1 MANITDS
8 KDKITLKEA
17 VSGAM
22 VSKDVS
28 DSILKNFNS
37 LVTQNALKFPKGY
50 NLGNELKLAYLSITN
65 DPQKRGCTPNS
76 IGRAL
81 TDLVLQ
87 GLQIEKNQAY
97 FIKFKNKAGQDE
109 LKLFRS
115 YFGDVAAAKSTGL
128 VKDISAVE
136 VHKGDKF
143 VIGIEGDQ
151 RVVKD
156 FETSFENLDN
166 PIIGAYAVATLRNG
180 EKKYCIMTKKEID
193 TSWNKSK
200 SFDRNVQKDFPQE
213 MAKRTVIRR
222 LVKMIF
228 NTDNRFIGDP
238 TIEAF
243 NRTTENEFIDATK
256 LPSSPKKEEKTNVSN
271 SIKDDSE
278 DAPVDLEEDDLP
290 WTEDDYDQGSDED
303 KEDDE
308 IPEAPIQSDSID
320 DPNSYAK
327 PFDGGKKK

>member
-1 MANITDS
+1 MANIAE
-8 KDKITLKEA
+8 KDGKTTNFKEA
-17 VSGAM
+17 VSVAL

-37 LVTQNALKFPKGY
+37 LVTANALKFPKGY

-97 FIKFKNKAGQDE
+97 FIRFGTE

-115 YFGDVAAAKSTGL
+115 YFGDVAAAKATGL
-128 VKDISAVE
+128 VRDIVGVE
-136 VHKGDKF
+136 IHKGDRF
-143 VIGIEGDQ
+143 VIGVEGDQ

-166 PIIGAYAVATLRNG
+166 PIVGAYAVATLRNG
-180 EKKYCIMTKKEID
+180 QKKYCIMTKKEID
-193 TSWNKSK
+193 ASWSK
-200 SFDRNVQKDFPQE
+200 SRSSDKATQREFPQE

-228 NTDNRFIGDP
+228 NTDNSSLGDP
-238 TIEAF
+238 AVEAF
-243 NRTTENEFIDATK
+243 NRTTENDFIDASVT
-256 LPSSPKKEEKTNVSN
+256 EESKTPHESKTTVSN
-271 SIKDDSE
+271 SIAVEEEE
-278 DAPVDLEEDDLP
+278 DKADFVEDDLP
-290 WTEDDYDQGSDED
+290 FEGGESEAEDEEEPQEVA
-303 KEDDE
+303 
-308 IPEAPIQSDSID
+308 EAPADYGDTID
-320 DPNSYAK
+320 GPNSYAK
-327 PFDGGKKK
+327 PFNGGKRK